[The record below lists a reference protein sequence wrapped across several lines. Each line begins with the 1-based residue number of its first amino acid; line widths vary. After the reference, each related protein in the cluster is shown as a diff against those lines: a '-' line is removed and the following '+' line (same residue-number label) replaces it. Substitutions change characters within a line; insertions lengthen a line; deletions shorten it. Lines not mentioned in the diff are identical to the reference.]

1 MVQLLKIVAGPF
13 TFKARLEEQRAPKTA
28 AAIRA
33 MLPFKS
39 KLVHCR
45 WSGESTWVPMG
56 ETKVGG
62 SAGLGYE
69 NHTSHP
75 APGEMLVYPGGIS
88 ETEILFPYGATLFA
102 SKVGQLAGNH
112 FATVI
117 EGNDKL
123 AEVGRLTLWEGAQ
136 DFSIELA

>member
-1 MVQLLKIVAGPF
+1 MRTLRLSAGPYHF
-13 TFKARLEEQRAPKTA
+13 RARLEEEAAPKTV

-33 MLPFKS
+33 ILPFKS

-56 ETKVGG
+56 DRR
-62 SAGLGYE
+62 LGIDFE

-75 APGEMLVYPGGIS
+75 APGQLLVYPGGIS
-88 ETEILFPYGATLFA
+88 EMELLFPYGATRFS

-117 EGNDKL
+117 EGNEHL

-136 DFSIELA
+136 DFTIEEE